1 MQILYKCRSSSSEIG
16 AAHDLYSCF
25 LCYGRLGSEISSA
38 SLDGSE
44 FTSILWALKYT
55 ANRIEQNHEM
65 MLHLGTWG
73 FCWHL
78 LPRTREARNCSPLS
92 RSLITLVCMGYSVAG
107 EDQLNCHNQV
117 VREELP
123 EE

>member
-1 MQILYKCRSSSSEIG
+1 MQILYKCRPSCSEIG

-25 LCYGRLGSEISSA
+25 LCCGRLGSEISSA

-44 FTSILWALKYT
+44 FTSIFW

-65 MLHLGTWG
+65 MLHLGAWG
-73 FCWHL
+73 VL
-78 LPRTREARNCSPLS
+78 LAFIPRTREARNCSPLS
-92 RSLITLVCMGYSVAG
+92 RSPITFDCMGYSVAG